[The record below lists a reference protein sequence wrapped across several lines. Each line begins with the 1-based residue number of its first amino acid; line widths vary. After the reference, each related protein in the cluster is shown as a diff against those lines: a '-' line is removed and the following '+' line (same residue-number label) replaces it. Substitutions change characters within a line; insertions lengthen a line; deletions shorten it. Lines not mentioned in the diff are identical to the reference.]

1 MLKVVPASSK
11 RHGSTYSQW
20 AAKWWN
26 WYFSIPRSK
35 HPALESSGKNSAQK
49 QRGRVWFLAGT
60 PEGRNIAERKIKVP
74 AGKSVFFPVITNE
87 CSIREGHGKN
97 HSELRKRNKSN
108 IDEVKRKS
116 LNIDGKVVTLE
127 RHRVQSSPFRLNFSK
142 NNILGQPVG
151 STTSICD
158 GYWILSEPLE
168 KGSKSRINFSGMAHC
183 KDTGEDF
190 ETDVTYLLEAT

>member
-1 MLKVVPASSK
+1 MLKVVPARSK
-11 RHGSTYSQW
+11 RHGSTYGQW
-20 AAKWWN
+20 AAKWWK
-26 WYFSIPRSK
+26 WYFSIPKSK
-35 HPALESSGKNSAQK
+35 HPALDLTGKNSTQN
-49 QRGRVWFLAGT
+49 QRGAVWFLAGT
-60 PEGRNIAERKIKVP
+60 PDGKNTAERKSKIP

-97 HSELRKRNKSN
+97 HSELRRRNKKN

-116 LNIDGKVVTLE
+116 LTIDDETVNLK

-151 STTSICD
+151 STTSVCD

-168 KGSKSRINFSGMAHC
+168 KGSKSVIKFSGMAHC
-183 KDTGEDF
+183 KETCEDF
-190 ETDVTYLLEAT
+190 VTDVTYVIEAA